1 MADSSHSSKSGGG
14 CFSKLML
21 LVLALALGG
30 LAAGVF
36 YAAKPQ
42 DMTDIGGFGPV
53 PANAQE
59 RDMKAVLKSAI
70 DRNYA
75 VTLSEAEINRWLNR
89 VLVTKQG
96 GFLAESV
103 KFEHVWVRLEP
114 NRAEIVMERSFLGK
128 PFTTSMYLHIEQ
140 EEDMK
145 GQVVNIAPNG
155 GPYVEGLQHPPK
167 GGRFG
172 QLVVPQ
178 GFLYLVKPAY
188 EKLAGLFAE
197 EIELAFRRMARVTIE
212 DNRIVLDPREPT
224 GEQGMPLTF

>member
-1 MADSSHSSKSGGG
+1 MAESSQSSKSGGG
-14 CFSKLML
+14 CFSKLL
-21 LVLALALGG
+21 LLILALALGG
-30 LAAGVF
+30 LASGVF
-36 YAAKPQ
+36 FAAKPQ
-42 DMTDIGGFGPV
+42 DMTDIGGFGPA
-53 PANAQE
+53 PANTAE
-59 RDMKAVLKSAI
+59 RDMKTVLKSAI

-89 VLVTKQG
+89 ILVTKQG
-96 GFLAESV
+96 GVLAQSIRL
-103 KFEHVWVRLEP
+103 EHVWVRLEP
-114 NRAEIVMERSFLGK
+114 NRAEIIMERSILGK
-128 PFTTSMYLHIEQ
+128 PFTISMYLHIEQ
-140 EEDMK
+140 EEDLK

-155 GPYVEGLQHPPK
+155 GPYMEGLQHPPK

-178 GFLYLVKPAY
+178 GFLYLVKPSY
-188 EKLAGLFAE
+188 ERLAALFSE